1 MNREVRALCLVLL
14 PDSAALD
21 PTNVSTGDCAFRIC
35 PFAVPRAAAGNTSL
49 FRYPRECG
57 SAGVCDRSTGEC
69 MCFTGYTG
77 KGCGRIT
84 CPTSGHVPRA
94 ETILREFISPIPES
108 MTHLSPGEADWLS
121 QESDVDV
128 ATRTEAL
135 LEALIQEAEEEE
147 DREQFGE
154 LDYIIFEEEEEEIV
168 PDVRTEPSVSVE
180 DTGPGDECSGHGTCE
195 YIRELR
201 NDLGDDLKLT
211 GGKPTTD
218 QYQHRNLQGKSQ
230 SRGCRCDPGW
240 KGVDCGRRACPRSE
254 QHNLQ
259 DYSYEVKGVDRVGR
273 RRAGRRAE
281 QQLVTITRPAKP
293 SKSHHQFAL
302 TYRSPM
308 FEEATTTT
316 LSVLNL
322 TNAQVEKALNS
333 LPNAMVSAVQA
344 WVHFNTTVTGYHQTE
359 IRLEF
364 DEHANPGDQYMLEC
378 RIDYCGDGCN
388 PRLTDPVGQGEGSSC
403 EVTEH
408 ESSVARNVECSGR
421 GHCNHDT
428 GTCECFE
435 GYADDACS
443 TQTALV

>member
-1 MNREVRALCLVLL
+1 
-14 PDSAALD
+14 
-21 PTNVSTGDCAFRIC
+21 
-35 PFAVPRAAAGNTSL
+35 
-49 FRYPRECG
+49 
-57 SAGVCDRSTGEC
+57 
-69 MCFTGYTG
+69 MCFVGFTG
-77 KGCGRIT
+77 KGCGRMT

-94 ETILREFISPIPES
+94 ETIMREFISPLPES

-121 QESDVDV
+121 HETSG
-128 ATRTEAL
+128 RSYTEA
-135 LEALIQEAEEEE
+135 ALDAMVREAE
-147 DREQFGE
+147 
-154 LDYIIFEEEEEEIV
+154 EEEEEEIV
-168 PDVRTEPSVSVE
+168 ELDWITFEEHEDEFQPHVISTEVAVE
-180 DTGPGDECSGHGTCE
+180 DLGPDDECSGHGTCE

-201 NDLGDDLKLT
+201 NDLGDTLKLT

-218 QYQHRNLQGKSQ
+218 QYQHRNLQGASQ

-259 DYSYEVKGVDRVGR
+259 DYSFEVKGVDRAGR

-281 QQLVTITRPAKP
+281 QQLVTITRPSTP
-293 SKSHHQFAL
+293 VNSYHEFAL

-308 FEEATTTT
+308 FEEATTKT

-322 TNAQVEKALNS
+322 TNAAVEKALNS

-344 WVHFNTTVTGYHQTE
+344 WVHFNTTMTGHHETK

-378 RIDYCGDGCN
+378 RIAYCGDGCN
-388 PRLTDPVGQGEGSSC
+388 PRLTNPVGLGEGGSC

-408 ESSVARNVECSGR
+408 ESSVATNLECSGR